1 MASRAQ
7 SNVTT
12 DHDQIRNW
20 AEERGAEPA
29 CVRGT
34 GGEGDIGMLRL
45 EFPGA
50 PGARDESLQPISW
63 DDWFSKFDDRGLA
76 LLFQDQ
82 TARGEKSNF
91 NKIIARE
98 TAEAREQGDTKASRR
113 SGRRR
118 SSGKHLAVAAAATR
132 LRSGSR
138 RKAAQS
144 TSQKSSS
151 RKVSSGTRTASSRKK
166 TTKAASTKGAGRKS
180 RTGTAA
186 ASSKRSTNRRTAST
200 KSAGNVRSITSG
212 RGSSR
217 SGRTASGRGRTSSRS
232 RRAA

>member
-7 SNVTT
+7 SKVTT
-12 DHDQIRNW
+12 DHEEIRQW

-34 GGEGDIGMLRL
+34 GNEGDIGMLRL

-63 DDWFSKFDDRGLA
+63 DDWFGKFDERGLA

-82 TARGEKSNF
+82 TARGDSSNF
-91 NKIIARE
+91 NKIISRE
-98 TAEAREQGDTKASRR
+98 TAEAREEGDSKSSRR
-113 SGRRR
+113 SGRRKGT
-118 SSGKHLAVAAAATR
+118 GKRLAVAVAAGR
-132 LRSGSR
+132 VGSGLR
-138 RKAAQS
+138 RKS
-144 TSQKSSS
+144 TKSASQKA
-151 RKVSSGTRTASSRKK
+151 SSGTRTASSRKK
-166 TTKAASTKGAGRKS
+166 TTKAASGTRSAGRKS
-180 RTGTAA
+180 TRAA
-186 ASSKRSTNRRTAST
+186 ASKKGSSTRKTT
-200 KSAGNVRSITSG
+200 SAKPANNIRSISSG

-217 SGRTASGRGRTSSRS
+217 SDRTATTRGGVTRHSR